1 MPAGE
6 KLKLTFKDFDIEEE
20 SNCSYDW
27 VEVRYE
33 GFQSGR
39 LCGRKTPGPFIS
51 STNTMIISFHSDEII
66 NRRGFE
72 AEYGPERSFPN
83 NSKGKGK
90 ATNIKA

>member
-6 KLKLTFKDFDIEEE
+6 KLKLTFKDFDIEDFG
-20 SNCSYDW
+20 CHFDW

>member
-51 STNTMIISFHSDEII
+51 STNTMNISFHSDYSETHK
-66 NRRGFE
+66 GFR
-72 AEYGPERSFPN
+72 AEYEPTKSSSN
-83 NSKGKGK
+83 NSEGKR
-90 ATNIKA
+90 AELH